1 MLTLKNLNSLAK
13 ESLLIEPG
21 NPEIY
26 DSNLHAEVVVEGLEL
41 PTTMA
46 FLGPNDMLVLEKEKG
61 TVQRIVNGQN
71 ISQPLLDVNVAGSV
85 ERGMLGIAVS
95 KDTPGHTYVFLYL
108 YRSRIFRQR
117 GYDSGQRTTR

>member
-1 MLTLKNLNSLAK
+1 
-13 ESLLIEPG
+13 
-21 NPEIY
+21 
-26 DSNLHAEVVVEGLEL
+26 
-41 PTTMA
+41 MA

-95 KDTPGHTYVFLYL
+95 KDTPGQSLLMNRVTLTFMTLIYM
-108 YRSRIFRQR
+108 RKW
-117 GYDSGQRTTR
+117 